1 MVPQT
6 QPIIFSSCHPYYE
19 RIFIKTTLKE
29 LLYCYISEPNDI
41 NVITIF
47 LSFHCLDHVETI
59 QQTLQLYNKDKIG
72 FIYILY
78 DLGNKIAVFSE
89 RDPKAIPWG
98 KAGAEYVV
106 ESTGVFTTIDKA
118 SVSSLLDYY
127 IIFIFTL
134 TKFKKELSNY
144 YVTF

>member
-1 MVPQT
+1 MNV
-6 QPIIFSSCHPYYE
+6 
-19 RIFIKTTLKE
+19 FIKTTSKE
-29 LLYCYISEPNDI
+29 LLYCYLSEPNDI

-59 QQTLQLYNKDKIG
+59 QQTLQLYNNDKIG
-72 FIYILY
+72 YIYILY
-78 DLGNKIAVFSE
+78 VLGNKIAVFSE

-118 SVSSLLDYY
+118 SVSSLLDFH

-134 TKFKKELSNY
+134 TKF
-144 YVTF
+144 